1 MNRIFRSVKT
11 QAWLEAIITA
21 FVLFL
26 IVDWTVRN
34 ADPKIKPFI
43 PVATIIALGTE
54 ILRIVDFTTKDL
66 KEENEKLKNEK
77 TDLDKRI
84 DLLTTSRSKDIKDI
98 LEQVG
103 KKNPEIQKLSHYTE
117 IIEKIN
123 NYLDDANKLD
133 QHILANQ
140 EANRWLGKK
149 SKRKELA
156 KAAANN
162 VHETLLPRPS
172 AANKSEKHLRDI
184 LEKDI
189 CNCLYFVSIN
199 IDKQIDLRKTNIEK
213 SELVSVPEVTQPYVS
228 AIEYIKNMDLPN
240 RVSKKELSNNAAK
253 EVEKYLGFLIHKLS

>member
-77 TDLDKRI
+77 NDLDKRI
-84 DLLTTSRSKDIKDI
+84 DSLVSGSKHIKDF

-103 KKNPEIQKLSHYTE
+103 KNDPKIQNSSYYTE
-117 IIEKIN
+117 IIERIN
-123 NYLDDANKLD
+123 NYLDDAKKLD

-149 SKRKELA
+149 SKQKELA

-162 VHETLLPRPS
+162 VPETLLRRPS
-172 AANKSEKHLRDI
+172 TANKSEKHLRDI
-184 LEKDI
+184 FEKDI

-199 IDKQIDLRKTNIEK
+199 IDKQIDLRKTNIKK
-213 SELVSVPEVTQPYVS
+213 SELVTFPEVTQAYVS
-228 AIEYIKNMDLPN
+228 AIEYIKKMDLPN
-240 RVSKKELSNNAAK
+240 RVSKNELSKDAAK